1 MTLFMPIIELERL
14 HVKMIKVKIAT
25 SVLSYD
31 LKFDRRISVI
41 KGNSASGKTTLVTAI
56 QSIRDTDEGSIESTL
71 PIILGN
77 NDRWETDL
85 LTCSN
90 CIIIYD
96 EFKAFSTAK
105 FNSMTQLLPQKNIY
119 LLLIT
124 RVDSLV
130 EFEENNYNKRKKAI
144 GGFSYSVN
152 SIYKF
157 SFNISTRTYINE
169 PYYDYPVDNKSQ
181 PDIILVEDSTAGFAF
196 FKRLFK
202 NTKVVAATNGKSSIC
217 DDLLELSK
225 VYNNILVLVDLA
237 AFGCHMYDFNDNF
250 KKSSF
255 IVRFVDKY
263 ECFEYF
269 LLTTNLVNHIDEVQ
283 KVLASPDEYAND
295 ANSWENYF
303 EELLQKVTYHKL
315 YKQGHSSKLNVC
327 YVKDCDECNEKKRS
341 NCDRVLLGN
350 KFKELLK
357 GTKFEVLLTF
367 M

>member
-1 MTLFMPIIELERL
+1 
-14 HVKMIKVKIAT
+14 MIKVKIKNN
-25 SVLSYD
+25 VLKYD
-31 LKFDRRISVI
+31 LCLERRISII
-41 KGNSASGKTTLVTAI
+41 KGNSGSGKTTIFELITGI
-56 QSIRDTDEGSIESTL
+56 KRNKRGILESTL
-71 PIILGN
+71 PIVLGH
-77 NDRWETDL
+77 NDMWETDL
-85 LTCSN
+85 EKNQN
-90 CIIIYD
+90 CILMYD
-96 EFKAFSTAK
+96 EFKDFSSKK
-105 FNSMTQLLPQKNIY
+105 FNCMTHILPEKNIY
-119 LLLIT
+119 LVIIV
-124 RVDSLV
+124 REDSLKTL
-130 EFEENNYNKRKKAI
+130 NA
-144 GGFSYSVN
+144 GFSFSVD
-152 SIYKF
+152 SIYKLN
-157 SFNISTRTYINE
+157 FNEKTRTITNVA
-169 PYYDYPVDNKSQ
+169 YYDYPVDNMSR

-217 DDLLELSK
+217 KDLKDLSNDYK
-225 VYNNILVLVDLA
+225 NILVLVDLD
-237 AFGCHMYDFNDNF
+237 AFGCHMYKFNDAF
-250 KKSSF
+250 RYSSCV
-255 IVRFVDKY
+255 VRFVDKY

-303 EELLQKVTYHKL
+303 EELLQKVIYHKL

-327 YVKDCDECNEKKRS
+327 YVKDCDECNEKKRA